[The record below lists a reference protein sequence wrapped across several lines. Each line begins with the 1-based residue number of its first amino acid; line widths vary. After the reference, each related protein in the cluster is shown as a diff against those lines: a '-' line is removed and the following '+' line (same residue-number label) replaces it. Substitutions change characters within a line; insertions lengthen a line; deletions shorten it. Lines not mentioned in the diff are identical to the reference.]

1 MNKVLANLFLGF
13 SSGLPLLLIGSTLQA
28 WFTVSGASLAVIALL
43 SLVGQPYVYKFL
55 WAPILDCVTP
65 PFLGRRRGW
74 IAIMQFF
81 LFLCL
86 LLIAWMNPTQSPG
99 WVAVLALVIAF
110 FSASQDVAIDAY
122 RADLLNAKERGMG
135 AAMTNIGYRVAMLV
149 AGGIALALAEQIGW
163 RFTYLLMAG
172 LMLLGLWVT
181 FKVPAPKDDYKPSS
195 LLAAVV
201 EPLKNFLSRPAAG
214 WLVLFIIFY
223 HLSSSFNLSLSTAF
237 LLRGLEFSLAEVGLF
252 YKTIGLIAVLGGSF
266 LGGILLPRFNLYR
279 SLLGFG
285 LLQGFASLSYMGLAM
300 IGKNYPLA
308 MLSVFMD
315 NFFTGLAQVAFIVFL
330 MSLCDKRYTATQ
342 YALFSAI
349 AAVGR
354 VYVGPLAA
362 VLIDHLNWVGFFF
375 CSFLLAFPGIFLLM
389 FIKKHIIVQQSAET
403 DQCIVEEEQ
412 EACA

>member
-1 MNKVLANLFLGF
+1 MNKMLTNLCLGF

-28 WFTVSGASLAVIALL
+28 WFTVSGASLSSIALL

-55 WAPILDCVTP
+55 WAPVLDCVTP
-65 PFLGRRRGW
+65 PFLGRRRSW

-81 LFLCL
+81 LLLCL
-86 LLIAWMNPTQSPG
+86 GSLAWMNPAQSPG
-99 WVAVLALVIAF
+99 WVAGLALIIAF

-122 RADLLNAKERGMG
+122 RADLLNARERGMG
-135 AAMTNIGYRVAMLV
+135 AAMTSIGYRVAMLV

-172 LMLLGLWVT
+172 LMLLGLWVA
-181 FKVPAPKDDYKPSS
+181 FKVPALPDNDQPYS
-195 LLAAVV
+195 LLAAIVD
-201 EPLKNFLSRPAAG
+201 PLKNFLSRPKAG
-214 WLVLFIIFY
+214 CLMLFMIFY

-252 YKTIGLIAVLGGSF
+252 YKTMGLVAVLGGSL
-266 LGGILLPRFNLYR
+266 LGGILLPRFNLYL

-285 LLQGFASLSYMGLAM
+285 LLQGFTSLSYMGLAIM
-300 IGKNYPLA
+300 GKNYPLA
-308 MLSVFMD
+308 MLSVFID
-315 NFFTGLAQVAFIVFL
+315 NFFTGLAQVAFIAFL
-330 MSLCDKRYTATQ
+330 MGLCDKRYTATQ

-354 VYVGPLAA
+354 VYVGPFAA
-362 VLIDHLNWVGFFF
+362 LLIDYLNWVGFFF

-389 FIKKHIIVQQSAET
+389 FIKKY
-403 DQCIVEEEQ
+403 IVEDEQ
-412 EACA
+412 TQQQEVYA